1 MATVRINTIGMC
13 TDHTPLED
21 NDPDIVVEDGVVHI
35 YLEHFEVQMTTEEW
49 NQINK
54 EVNNG

>member
-21 NDPDIVVEDGVVHI
+21 NDPDVIVEGGVVHI
-35 YLEHFEVQMTTEEW
+35 YLEHFEVQMTTEKW
-49 NQINK
+49 TQIK
-54 EVNNG
+54 